1 MQAAFTPTPIAGSNY
16 CNGRGS
22 TALALAWTT
31 VASSAISSRRT
42 QQQQQHV
49 MRPTLSASA
58 NAQRSSSV
66 ALNALFINDSSSYDR
81 DADSEP
87 AMALLSMDVVSTSS
101 STNFAS
107 WTPQS
112 LVSSSNSNTFL
123 ASSSLQS
130 QEPDRAPTNGEVTQ
144 LQNAFASFYG
154 AERNVPQ
161 AYESLTECIAIW
173 EKTHQGGDEIA
184 GLYRVRADVNMV
196 SGCG

>member
-16 CNGRGS
+16 CHGRGS

-66 ALNALFINDSSSYDR
+66 ALNALFIDDSSSYDR
-81 DADSEP
+81 DASP
-87 AMALLSMDVVSTSS
+87 VALLSMDSISTSS

-112 LVSSSNSNTFL
+112 LVSNSISNIFL

-196 SGCG
+196 SSGCG